1 MTKHSII
8 LAAGLAAWLAA
19 APAAGQNRETRQMMA
34 DIRMLQEQSQLLQNT
49 LVSLTAALEAVSAR
63 LDQQTETTRK
73 SFADQKLSGDAL
85 AADLRVVREK
95 IDDGNVRL
103 GSLTQEVDALRQSV
117 IEIQSAPPALPEAF
131 AGVPSPADAAASTAP
146 PVAPPARTTPPSS
159 GMSPAR
165 LWQMAYAEYAAGQ
178 YDLAVIGFESFI
190 REFPKS
196 EQADDAQL
204 HIAQAYMNA
213 GQDDKAA
220 EAADVAIRTYP
231 KSDTIAQAYVRKGQ
245 ALRNLK
251 RYDEAREA
259 FDLIIKNYPA
269 SSEATIAKQGL
280 EQIKIDTK
288 KP

>member
-1 MTKHSII
+1 
-8 LAAGLAAWLAA
+8 
-19 APAAGQNRETRQMMA
+19 
-34 DIRMLQEQSQLLQNT
+34 MLQEQSQLLQNT

-117 IEIQSAPPALPEAF
+117 IEIQSAPPAVPEAF
-131 AGVPSPADAAASTAP
+131 AGVAPPADASAASTPP
-146 PVAPPARTTPPSS
+146 PVMPPPRTTPPSS

-231 KSDTIAQAYVRKGQ
+231 NSDTIAQAYVRKGQ